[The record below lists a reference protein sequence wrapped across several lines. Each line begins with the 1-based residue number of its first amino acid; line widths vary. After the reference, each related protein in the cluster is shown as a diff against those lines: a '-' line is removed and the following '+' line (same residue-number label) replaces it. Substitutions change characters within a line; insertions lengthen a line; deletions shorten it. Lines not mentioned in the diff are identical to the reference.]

1 MISYI
6 LPTHDRPD
14 RLAKSLTRIGRL
26 CALEHGPL
34 GGAEVVIVD
43 NASHAP
49 PTLPK
54 RLANGLPVRS
64 FRMASNQGAAARNFA
79 AEQAQGDWLI
89 MLDDDSYPLDTDFIT
104 VLDEAPPDVAAIGA
118 DIRLPDQRREAGGL
132 PEVFVGC
139 GDALLAAA
147 TLTRVCGGSL
157 TLAALLGAVAGPLS
171 PSSLGTWSSALLIF
185 ARESAGSA
193 RPS

>member
-6 LPTHDRPD
+6 LPTHNRPD
-14 RLAKSLTRIGRL
+14 RLAKSLARIGQL
-26 CALEHGPL
+26 CADDHAQF
-34 GGAEVVIVD
+34 GGAEVIIVD
-43 NASHAP
+43 NASDAP
-49 PTLPK
+49 PTLPR

-89 MLDDDSYPLDTDFIT
+89 MLDDDSYPLDTDFVR
-104 VLDEAPPDVAAIGA
+104 VLSEAPPEVAAIGA

-139 GDALLAAA
+139 GAAIRRKA
-147 TLTRVCGGSL
+147 FIDVGGY
-157 TLAALLGAVAGPLS
+157 AAS
-171 PSSLGTWSSALLIF
+171 F
-185 ARESAGSA
+185 H
-193 RPS
+193 